1 MSLSPD
7 ELKKELRVRMRGL
20 RRGQDP
26 ALARQRARA
35 AQQALLDWDVWQQ
48 AARVALYVALPEEVH
63 TGYLLADA
71 WQRRLRV
78 YLPRVRL
85 ERGLMDFVSCSR
97 VGDMAA
103 GPYKMLEPH
112 AGLLGMAPPVLAHP
126 DFCPDV
132 LVLPGV
138 AFDRAGNRL
147 GFGGGYY
154 DRWLAGDSTPR
165 VGLCRRA
172 VLQERVP
179 AEPHDSRV
187 DVLLTEEESLS
198 FLSSAEGGA

>member
-7 ELKKELRVRMRGL
+7 DIKKEVRARMRVQ
-20 RRGQDP
+20 RREQDP
-26 ALARQRARA
+26 VLARERARA
-35 AQQALLDWDVWQQ
+35 AQQALLDWDAWQQ
-48 AARVALYVALPEEVH
+48 AERVALYVALPEEVH

-85 ERGLMDFVSCSR
+85 ERGLMDLVPCTR

-112 AGLLGMAPPVLAHP
+112 AGLLGMAPRVMAHP

-132 LVLPGV
+132 VIVPGV
-138 AFDRAGNRL
+138 AFDRSGNRL

-154 DRWLAGDSTPR
+154 DRFLAALAAVSGRRRPR
-165 VGLCRRA
+165 LVGLCYA
-172 VLQERVP
+172 FQVVDALP
-179 AEPHDSRV
+179 ARDWDKPV
-187 DVLLTEEESLS
+187 DCLCTEEGL
-198 FLSSAEGGA
+198 LCL

>member
-7 ELKKELRVRMRGL
+7 EQKKELRARMRGL

-26 ALARQRARA
+26 DLARQRARA

-71 WQRRLRV
+71 WQRRVRV

-85 ERGLMDFVSCSR
+85 ERGLMDFVPCSR

-132 LVLPGV
+132 LILPGV

-154 DRWLAGDSTPR
+154 DRLLPQLACPTC
-165 VGLCRRA
+165 LICRERLMSEA
-172 VLQERVP
+172 VP
-179 AEPHDSRV
+179 
-187 DVLLTEEESLS
+187 TEEHDRRCTLYVTERGVM
-198 FLSSAEGGA
+198 EPET

>member
-7 ELKKELRVRMRGL
+7 EQKKELRARMRGL

-26 ALARQRARA
+26 DLARQRARA

-71 WQRRLRV
+71 WQRRVRV

-85 ERGLMDFVSCSR
+85 ERGLMDFVPCSR

-112 AGLLGMAPPVLAHP
+112 AGLLGMAPPVLA
-126 DFCPDV
+126 
-132 LVLPGV
+132 
-138 AFDRAGNRL
+138 FDRAGNRL

-154 DRWLAGDSTPR
+154 DRFLAAFGARGSGRRPLL
-165 VGLCRRA
+165 VGLCYA
-172 VLQERVP
+172 FQV
-179 AEPHDSRV
+179 V
-187 DVLLTEEESLS
+187 DALPSQDWDRPVDCLCTEEGLVC
-198 FLSSAEGGA
+198 L

>member
-7 ELKKELRVRMRGL
+7 EQKKELRARMRGL

-26 ALARQRARA
+26 DLARQRARA
-35 AQQALLDWDVWQQ
+35 AQQALLDWDAWQQ

-71 WQRRLRV
+71 WQRRVRV

-85 ERGLMDFVSCSR
+85 ERGLMDFVPCSR

-132 LVLPGV
+132 LILPGV

-147 GFGGGYY
+147 GFGGGYT
-154 DRWLAGDSTPR
+154 RRRSAGA
-165 VGLCRRA
+165 RR
-172 VLQERVP
+172 R
-179 AEPHDSRV
+179 
-187 DVLLTEEESLS
+187 LL
-198 FLSSAEGGA
+198 

>member
-7 ELKKELRVRMRGL
+7 EQKKELRVRMRGL

-26 ALARQRARA
+26 DLARQRARA

-71 WQRRLRV
+71 WQRRVRV

-85 ERGLMDFVSCSR
+85 ERGLMDFVPCSR
-97 VGDMAA
+97 VGDMTA

-132 LVLPGV
+132 LILPGV

-147 GFGGGYY
+147 GFGGGY
-154 DRWLAGDSTPR
+154 
-165 VGLCRRA
+165 
-172 VLQERVP
+172 
-179 AEPHDSRV
+179 
-187 DVLLTEEESLS
+187 
-198 FLSSAEGGA
+198 

>member
-71 WQRRLRV
+71 WQRRVRV

-85 ERGLMDFVSCSR
+85 ERGLMDFVPCSR

-132 LVLPGV
+132 LILPGV
-138 AFDRAGNRL
+138 AFDRAGNRQ

-154 DRWLAGDSTPR
+154 DRFLAAFGARGSGRRPLL
-165 VGLCRRA
+165 VGLCYA
-172 VLQERVP
+172 FQV
-179 AEPHDSRV
+179 V
-187 DVLLTEEESLS
+187 DALPSQDWDRPVDCLCTEEGLVC
-198 FLSSAEGGA
+198 L

>member
-7 ELKKELRVRMRGL
+7 ELKKELRARMRGL

-26 ALARQRARA
+26 DLARQRARA

-71 WQRRLRV
+71 WQRRVRV

-85 ERGLMDFVSCSR
+85 ERGLMDFVPCSR

-112 AGLLGMAPPVLAHP
+112 AGLLGMAPAGPSRFLSRRAHP
-126 DFCPDV
+126 ARC
-132 LVLPGV
+132 
-138 AFDRAGNRL
+138 
-147 GFGGGYY
+147 
-154 DRWLAGDSTPR
+154 
-165 VGLCRRA
+165 GL
-172 VLQERVP
+172 
-179 AEPHDSRV
+179 
-187 DVLLTEEESLS
+187 
-198 FLSSAEGGA
+198 

>member
-7 ELKKELRVRMRGL
+7 DTKKEVRARMRVL
-20 RRGQDP
+20 RREQDP
-26 ALARQRARA
+26 LLARERARA

-48 AARVALYVALPEEVH
+48 AERVALYVALPEEVH

-71 WQRRLRV
+71 WQRRLHV

-85 ERGLMDFVSCSR
+85 ERGLMDLVPCTR

-112 AGLLGMAPPVLAHP
+112 AGLLGMAPCVMAHP

-132 LVLPGV
+132 VIVPGV
-138 AFDRAGNRL
+138 AFDRSGNRL

-154 DRWLAGDSTPR
+154 DRFLAALAAVPGQRRPR
-165 VGLCRRA
+165 LVGLCYA
-172 VLQERVP
+172 FQVVDALP
-179 AEPHDSRV
+179 ARDWDKPV
-187 DVLLTEEESLS
+187 DCLCTEEGL
-198 FLSSAEGGA
+198 LCL

>member
-1 MSLSPD
+1 MSLSPMSRRRNCAPACVGCGA
-7 ELKKELRVRMRGL
+7 LRIPTWHGS
-20 RRGQDP
+20 GP
-26 ALARQRARA
+26 CG
-35 AQQALLDWDVWQQ
+35 QQALLDWDVWQQ

-71 WQRRLRV
+71 WQRRVRV

-85 ERGLMDFVSCSR
+85 ERGLMDFVPCSR

-132 LVLPGV
+132 LILPGV
-138 AFDRAGNRL
+138 AFDRAGQPRL

-154 DRWLAGDSTPR
+154 DRFLAAFGARGSGRRPLL
-165 VGLCRRA
+165 VGLCYA
-172 VLQERVP
+172 FQV
-179 AEPHDSRV
+179 V
-187 DVLLTEEESLS
+187 DALPSQDWDRPVDCLCTEEGLVC
-198 FLSSAEGGA
+198 L